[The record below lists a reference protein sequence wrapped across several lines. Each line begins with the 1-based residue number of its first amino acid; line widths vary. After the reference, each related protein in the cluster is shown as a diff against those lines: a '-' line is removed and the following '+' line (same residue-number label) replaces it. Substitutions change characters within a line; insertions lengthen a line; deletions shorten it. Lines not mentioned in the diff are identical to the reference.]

1 MKYKYSKKYKYSIN
15 YKYSIKKK
23 FILLLTAV
31 VLAFSAA
38 APVFA
43 VEDATPSAQGTEKKD
58 EKPSNPERKAGE
70 KPLLGSGET
79 GILID
84 AASGRV
90 LFESESQ
97 KRMYPAS
104 TTKIMTALL
113 AFEAIER
120 GELTLDTQVQV
131 TAEMLKGSDP
141 DGSNI
146 ALKEGEVMSMDNLL
160 KGLMVASGNDA
171 ACAIAE
177 QVGKSIP
184 TFVDMMN
191 SRAAELGCSDTH
203 FVNPNGLHDDNHYT
217 TAADMA
223 KIAKAA
229 MSLEKFRK
237 IADIAH
243 LKIPP
248 TNMTEKE
255 RYYINTNGLLS
266 TMRYTT
272 YYYKYA
278 TGIKTGHTSKAG
290 NCLVASASR
299 DGIDLIGVIFGGAG
313 VADSHKDN
321 IEMFDWGFET
331 YTYIRALQKG
341 DLPCEIRVKLGK
353 STDSLT
359 LSVAESVNVIVPN
372 GTAAENLE
380 IRPRIPDSVSAPVS
394 AGDEIGTVSVF
405 LNGDEL
411 GSGTLIASRDVE
423 RSFFWPVMA
432 AADTLWSNAV
442 TKTIIIVILIGI
454 AAFILL
460 FIRGL
465 YVNLKRAKHRRRR
478 R

>member
-1 MKYKYSKKYKYSIN
+1 MKYRYSTKT
-15 YKYSIKKK
+15 K
-23 FILLLTAV
+23 FIILLTAV

-43 VEDATPSAQGTEKKD
+43 VEDTAAQETKKNE

-131 TAEMLKGSDP
+131 TAEMLKDSDP

-171 ACAIAE
+171 ACAIAA

-184 TFVDMMN
+184 AFVDMMN
-191 SRAAELGCSDTH
+191 SRAAELGCTDTH
-203 FVNPNGLHDDNHYT
+203 FVNPNGLHDDEHYT

-229 MSLEKFRK
+229 MSLEKFKK

-290 NCLVASASR
+290 NCLVASATR
-299 DGIDLIGVIFGGAG
+299 DGIDLIGVILGGAG

-341 DLPCEIRVKLGK
+341 DMPCEVRVKLGK

-359 LSVAESVNVIVPN
+359 LSVAESVNVIAPK

-380 IRPRIPDSVSAPVS
+380 IRPNIPDSVSAPIT
-394 AGDEIGTVSVF
+394 AGTEIGSVSVF
-405 LNGDEL
+405 LNGEEL
-411 GSGTLIASRDVE
+411 GSGVLVASRDVE

-432 AADTLWSNAV
+432 AADALWNNPV
-442 TKTIIIVILIGI
+442 TRTIIIIILIG
-454 AAFILL
+454 AAVFILL

>member
-1 MKYKYSKKYKYSIN
+1 MKYR
-15 YKYSIKKK
+15 YSIKTK

-43 VEDATPSAQGTEKKD
+43 VEDTAAQETKKSE

-84 AASGRV
+84 AASGRI

-131 TAEMLKGSDP
+131 TAEMLKDSDP

-171 ACAIAE
+171 ACAIAA

-184 TFVDMMN
+184 EFVNMMN
-191 SRAAELGCSDTH
+191 SRAAELGCTDTH
-203 FVNPNGLHDDNHYT
+203 FVNPNGLHDDDHYT

-223 KIAKAA
+223 KIARAA
-229 MSLEKFRK
+229 MSLEKFKK

-290 NCLVASASR
+290 NCLVASATR
-299 DGIDLIGVIFGGAG
+299 DGIDLIGVILGGAG

-341 DLPCEIRVKLGK
+341 DMPCEVRVKLGK

-359 LSVAESVNVIVPN
+359 LSVAEAVNVIVPK

-380 IRPRIPDSVSAPVS
+380 IRPNIPDSVSAPIT
-394 AGDEIGTVSVF
+394 AGTEIGSVSVF
-405 LNGDEL
+405 LNGEEL
-411 GSGTLIASRDVE
+411 GSGVLVASRDVE

-432 AADTLWSNAV
+432 AADALWSNTV
-442 TKTIIIVILIGI
+442 TRTIIFIILIGA

-465 YVNLKRAKHRRRR
+465 YVNLQRAKRRKRRR
-478 R
+478 

>member
-1 MKYKYSKKYKYSIN
+1 MKYR
-15 YKYSIKKK
+15 YSIKTK
-23 FILLLTAV
+23 FIILLTAV

-43 VEDATPSAQGTEKKD
+43 VEDTAAQETKKNE

-113 AFEAIER
+113 AFEAIGR

-131 TAEMLKGSDP
+131 TAEMLKDSDP

-171 ACAIAE
+171 ACAIAA

-184 TFVDMMN
+184 EFVDMMN
-191 SRAAELGCSDTH
+191 SRAAELGCTDTH
-203 FVNPNGLHDDNHYT
+203 FVNPNGLHDDEHYT

-223 KIAKAA
+223 KIARAA
-229 MSLEKFRK
+229 MSLEKFKK

-248 TNMTEKE
+248 TNITEKE

-290 NCLVASASR
+290 NCLVASATR

-341 DLPCEIRVKLGK
+341 DMPCEVRVKLGK

-359 LSVAESVNVIVPN
+359 LSVAEAVNVIVPK
-372 GTAAENLE
+372 GTAAEALE
-380 IRPRIPDSVSAPVS
+380 VRPNIPDSVSAPIT
-394 AGDEIGTVSVF
+394 AGTEIGSVSVF
-405 LNGDEL
+405 LNGEEL
-411 GSGTLIASRDVE
+411 GNGVLVASREVE

-432 AADTLWSNAV
+432 AADALWSNTV
-442 TKTIIIVILIGI
+442 TRTVIFIILIGA

-465 YVNLKRAKHRRRR
+465 YVNLKRTKRRKRRR
-478 R
+478 

>member
-1 MKYKYSKKYKYSIN
+1 MKYR
-15 YKYSIKKK
+15 YSIKTK
-23 FILLLTAV
+23 FIILLTAV

-43 VEDATPSAQGTEKKD
+43 VEDTAAQETKKNE

-131 TAEMLKGSDP
+131 TAEMLKDSDP

-171 ACAIAE
+171 ACAIAA

-184 TFVDMMN
+184 EFVDMMN
-191 SRAAELGCSDTH
+191 SRAAELGCTDTH
-203 FVNPNGLHDDNHYT
+203 FVNPNGLHDDEHYT

-223 KIAKAA
+223 KIARAA
-229 MSLEKFRK
+229 MSLEKFKK

-290 NCLVASASR
+290 NCLVASATR

-341 DLPCEIRVKLGK
+341 DMPCEVRVKLGK

-359 LSVAESVNVIVPN
+359 LSVAESVNVIVPK
-372 GTAAENLE
+372 GTAAEALE
-380 IRPRIPDSVSAPVS
+380 VRPNIPDSVSAPIT
-394 AGDEIGTVSVF
+394 AGTEIGSVSVF
-405 LNGDEL
+405 LNGEEL
-411 GSGTLIASRDVE
+411 GNGVLVASREVE

-432 AADTLWSNAV
+432 AADALWSNTV
-442 TKTIIIVILIGI
+442 TRTVIFIILIGA

-465 YVNLKRAKHRRRR
+465 YVNLKRTKRRKRRR
-478 R
+478 

>member
-1 MKYKYSKKYKYSIN
+1 MKYR
-15 YKYSIKKK
+15 YSIKTK
-23 FILLLTAV
+23 FIILLTAV

-43 VEDATPSAQGTEKKD
+43 VEDTAAQETKKNE

-113 AFEAIER
+113 AFEAIGR

-131 TAEMLKGSDP
+131 TAEMLKDSDP

-171 ACAIAE
+171 ACAIAA

-184 TFVDMMN
+184 EFVDMMN
-191 SRAAELGCSDTH
+191 SRAAELGCTDTH
-203 FVNPNGLHDDNHYT
+203 FVNPNGLHDDEHYT

-223 KIAKAA
+223 KIARAA
-229 MSLEKFRK
+229 MSLEKFKK

-290 NCLVASASR
+290 NCLVASATR

-341 DLPCEIRVKLGK
+341 DMPCEVRVKLGK

-359 LSVAESVNVIVPN
+359 LSVAEAVNVIVPK
-372 GTAAENLE
+372 GTAAEALE
-380 IRPRIPDSVSAPVS
+380 VRPNIPDSVSAPIT
-394 AGDEIGTVSVF
+394 AGTEIGSVSVF
-405 LNGDEL
+405 LNGEEL
-411 GSGTLIASRDVE
+411 GNGVLVASREVE

-432 AADTLWSNAV
+432 AADALWSNTV
-442 TKTIIIVILIGI
+442 TRTVIFIILIGA

-465 YVNLKRAKHRRRR
+465 YVNLKRTKRRKRRR
-478 R
+478 